1 MINIW
6 KETGSLTKATGNT
19 GEEPTTLRT
28 VTVLPGM
35 LVVPCLELVLER
47 CVALLEFKIDLLY
60 RVCDRG
66 R

>member
-6 KETGSLTKATGNT
+6 KENRKPDKGDRKHRGGANY
-19 GEEPTTLRT
+19 LRT